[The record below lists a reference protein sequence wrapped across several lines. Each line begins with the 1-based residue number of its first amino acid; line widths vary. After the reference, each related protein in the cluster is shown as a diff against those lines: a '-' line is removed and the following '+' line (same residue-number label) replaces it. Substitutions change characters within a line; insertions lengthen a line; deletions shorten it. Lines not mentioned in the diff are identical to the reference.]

1 MYSSWPPS
9 HEPDYPSTS
18 EGDSRAARSAFLVLL
33 GSALVVLAVAAAT
46 LPREP
51 KGAGEPRVAKA
62 ATEDPLDALNA
73 RHLLIPVKGFPR
85 KALRDTF
92 DEKRGIRPHEAL
104 DIMAPRGTPVV
115 AADDGRVAKLFR
127 SALGGIT
134 VYQFDPTEHFTYYYA
149 HLDHYA
155 SGLVEGSQV
164 KRGEVIG
171 YVGTTGNASKNAPHL
186 HFTVFRLGPDKR
198 WWTGQAVNPFS
209 FLNES

>member
-1 MYSSWPPS
+1 MLSSWPPS

-18 EGDSRAARSAFLVLL
+18 GGDLGAARSAFLVLL

-46 LPREP
+46 MPP
-51 KGAGEPRVAKA
+51 TPAGAD
-62 ATEDPLDALNA
+62 EDPLSGLTA

-92 DEKRGIRPHEAL
+92 DEKRGVRPHEAL
-104 DIMAPRGTPVV
+104 DIMAPKGTPVV
-115 AADDGRVAKLFR
+115 AVDDGRVAKLFH

-134 VYQFDPTEHFTYYYA
+134 IYQFDPTEHFTYYYA

-155 SGLVEGSQV
+155 SGLVEGANV

-171 YVGTTGNASKNAPHL
+171 FVGTTGNAPKNAPHL
-186 HFTVFRLGPDKR
+186 HFTVFRLGSDKR
-198 WWTGQAVNPFS
+198 WWTGKAVNS
-209 FLNES
+209 YAFLNEQ

>member
-1 MYSSWPPS
+1 MLSSWPPS
-9 HEPDYPSTS
+9 HDPDYESTS
-18 EGDSRAARSAFLVLL
+18 PADAGAGRSALLVLL

-46 LPREP
+46 T
-51 KGAGEPRVAKA
+51 PRVAVNA
-62 ATEDPLDALNA
+62 GASASVREDPLDALTA

-92 DEKRGIRPHEAL
+92 DEKRGVRPHEAL

-115 AADDGRVAKLFR
+115 AADDGRIAKLFH

-134 VYQFDPTEHFTYYYA
+134 IYQFDPTEHFTYYYA

-155 SGLVEGSQV
+155 SGLVEGAQV

-171 YVGTTGNASKNAPHL
+171 YVGTTGNAPKNAPHL

-198 WWTGQAVNPFS
+198 WWTGQAVNPFA
-209 FLNES
+209 FLNEG